1 LVWLVLVDSVLE
13 LLGVVP
19 TSTSYWVAVLTADHS
34 RVIRDPFCAATRKFD
49 GAAGAVQDDCGG
61 GLLEP
66 GDDDGPVGE
75 DPSFSLPPHAI
86 VTTAAMAMKNNP
98 ARFMLHSFAGS
109 LDDLL
114 YEAPRSGG

>member
-1 LVWLVLVDSVLE
+1 M
-13 LLGVVP
+13 
-19 TSTSYWVAVLTADHS
+19 
-34 RVIRDPFCAATRKFD
+34 
-49 GAAGAVQDDCGG
+49 QDDCGG

-66 GDDDGPVGE
+66 DGDDGPVGDE